1 MSAETSSAAPAAV
14 FRDPVSTISTE
25 SGLQDEAPGLTLA
38 WLIKLRWAA
47 LFGQLVLVGLALR
60 GGWLPAPRAALA
72 FVAAGLASNLAL
84 LLLPATSHARNSRHL
99 IGGMLILDIVLLTG
113 LLAVTGGPANPFTV
127 VYLVYVTLA
136 SVTLGTAW
144 SWTIVLSAIGGYATL
159 FFWQLPLPE
168 HVMHEGRLPSHLA
181 GMWLAFGATASI
193 IALFVTALTRT
204 LARRERELADVRRMA
219 ARSERLASLM
229 TLAAGAAH
237 ELATPLASIAV
248 AARELERTGD
258 AVIRDD
264 AGLIRSQV
272 ERCRSILDQMSG
284 RANEAW
290 VEPPTDTSVDDL
302 LAGVVEG
309 LEPERR
315 TRLRITHPTGLA
327 LVVSRPGLIQALL
340 NLVRNAFDASPPD
353 ALVSIDVTPRDLDIE
368 FSVRDQGTGMAPE
381 ILERSGEPFFT
392 TKPPGAGFGLG
403 LFLVRSF
410 AERHGG
416 RLTLTSRPGQGTT
429 ARLALKARQRS

>member
-1 MSAETSSAAPAAV
+1 M
-14 FRDPVSTISTE
+14 
-25 SGLQDEAPGLTLA
+25 TLS

-47 LFGQLVLVGLALR
+47 LFGQLVLVGFSLQSS
-60 GGWLPAPRAALA
+60 WLPAPRAALA
-72 FVAAGLASNLAL
+72 FVVTGLATNLAL
-84 LLLPATSHARNSRHL
+84 LLLPATSHVRNSRHL
-99 IGGMLILDIVLLTG
+99 IGGTLILDVLLLTG
-113 LLAVTGGPANPFTV
+113 LLAVTGGAANPFTV

-144 SWTIVLSAIGGYATL
+144 SWVIVLGAVGGYATL
-159 FFWQLPLPE
+159 FVWDIPLPE

-204 LARRERELADVRRMA
+204 LARRDRELADVRRMA
-219 ARSERLASLM
+219 ARHERLASLM

-258 AVIRDD
+258 AVTRDD

-290 VEPPTDTSVDDL
+290 VEPPTATTVEDV
-302 LAGVVEG
+302 LAGVLEA

-315 TRLRITHPTGLA
+315 ARVHVTQAPALA
-327 LVVSRPGLIQALL
+327 LVVSRPGLVQALL
-340 NLVRNAFDASPPD
+340 NLVRNAFDASPSD
-353 ALVSIDVTPRDLDIE
+353 APVSIDVTSRDFDIE
-368 FSVRDQGTGMAPE
+368 FRVRDRGAGMTPDT
-381 ILERSGEPFFT
+381 LERSGEPFFT

-416 RLTLTSRPGQGTT
+416 RLTLESRLGQGTI
-429 ARLALKARQRS
+429 ALLALRAHQRS